1 MYKQLMKIAPKFAMS
16 HNGSQYIPENVLC
29 RSFTKRIN
37 ITVCINLNWRTCFP
51 KKNPIPNVLSLSIPK
66 DSAPLSH
73 HRTCHL
79 WHTAVSRREVGPG
92 TNVPAA
98 TPLSLLARYPVNS
111 SAPSRGF
118 RLAPLSTPRSR
129 LRTVG
134 ISPRTSAPTI
144 RYLPAVVLHIWDSAL
159 SRLLTDF
166 HRSAHIASVVQK
178 CSFGGSRRSGK

>member
-1 MYKQLMKIAPKFAMS
+1 MNYKFWEFWNRVA
-16 HNGSQYIPENVLC
+16 G
-29 RSFTKRIN
+29 
-37 ITVCINLNWRTCFP
+37 
-51 KKNPIPNVLSLSIPK
+51 LSL
-66 DSAPLSH
+66 PLFSH

-98 TPLSLLARYPVNS
+98 TPLSLLARSPVNS

-144 RYLPAVVLHIWDSAL
+144 RYLPAVVLHVWDSAL